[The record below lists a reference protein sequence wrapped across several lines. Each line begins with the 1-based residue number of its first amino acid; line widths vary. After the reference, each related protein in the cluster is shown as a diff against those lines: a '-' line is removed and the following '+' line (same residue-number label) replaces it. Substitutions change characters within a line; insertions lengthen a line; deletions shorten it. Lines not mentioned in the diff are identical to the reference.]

1 MDLCRYFWKPT
12 SPDKTN
18 SCTLGIVESFTTHA
32 LRFSRGFF
40 CTRNPSKAY
49 KDGKRLGMKGTC
61 KCEPTACKC
70 GRKRQQQQQQQQ
82 QQLKLLLSQ
91 LRRRDNLS
99 SVILF

>member
-1 MDLCRYFWKPT
+1 MMKRLLNKLKT
-12 SPDKTN
+12 SSAGN
-18 SCTLGIVESFTTHA
+18 SKS
-32 LRFSRGFF
+32 
-40 CTRNPSKAY
+40 Y

>member
-1 MDLCRYFWKPT
+1 MMKRLLYKFKT
-12 SPDKTN
+12 SPEGN
-18 SCTLGIVESFTTHA
+18 
-32 LRFSRGFF
+32 
-40 CTRNPSKAY
+40 SKAH
-49 KDGKRLGMKGTC
+49 KDGKRLGMKGAC

-70 GRKRQQQQQQQQ
+70 GKRRQQQQQ